1 MWIDLLEPGTCDPS
15 SDPCPRFLPVTLS
28 GCLIG
33 YLVQP
38 KQEVTPTCEP
48 KRLAS
53 FEEEVPPE
61 DNVIP
66 LMDWDVVKKM
76 FYEKVSAAK
85 FESVFQ

>member
-1 MWIDLLEPGTCDPS
+1 MDLLEPSHDPC
-15 SDPCPRFLPVTLS
+15 SDPCPRFLPVALS

-38 KQEVTPTCEP
+38 KQEAAPTCEP
-48 KRLAS
+48 KTLTYE
-53 FEEEVPPE
+53 EEEVPRE

-66 LMDWDVVKKM
+66 LMNWDVVKKM
-76 FYEKVSAAK
+76 LYDKVSAAN